1 MNPGLTSCD
10 SKNSPTSL
18 SSSRAVVCG
27 GLHSTLCFWQSSAKA
42 WRASSLF
49 RSWGILVSRAS
60 SKPLQHT
67 HEHQRPDIK
76 DRFLKQC
83 TDSRSLVLGVLLK
96 SPAGYSA
103 NLSVQ
108 RNGTKC
114 MVHISAKARRALWL
128 VRPWDILVL
137 SASCRPLQDTGKGIR
152 HCAEHQRATMHA
164 TSWFSKAQHS
174 WDPAGGA
181 ARA

>member
-1 MNPGLTSCD
+1 MIANEPRVDQLRLQEFPHQLVQKPSCRLRG
-10 SKNSPTSL
+10 TAL
-18 SSSRAVVCG
+18 HVVLLAELG
-27 GLHSTLCFWQSSAKA
+27 QG
-42 WRASSLF
+42 
-49 RSWGILVSRAS
+49 LVSRAS

-137 SASCRPLQDTGKGIR
+137 SASCRPLQDTDKGIR